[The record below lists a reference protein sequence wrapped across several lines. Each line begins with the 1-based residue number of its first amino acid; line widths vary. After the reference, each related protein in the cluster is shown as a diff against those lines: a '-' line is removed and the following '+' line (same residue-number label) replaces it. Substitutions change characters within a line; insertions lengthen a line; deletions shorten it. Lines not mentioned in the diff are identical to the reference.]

1 MSPSVLENNALYQNI
16 YSAINWVLP
25 GFLDGIVGYAAA
37 FAMVLLVANIV
48 LVITPLFIWFER
60 RILGR
65 FQQRLGPNRWGPFG
79 LLQPIADAVKLII
92 KEDIVPRGADR
103 LVFNAAPVILFMPVM
118 LMVAVIPF
126 GTQFYLVDLNV
137 AVLYIIAVGTLETIG
152 IFMAGWAS
160 GNRYALMGAVRS
172 VAMLV
177 SYEVPLVMS
186 LAAVLLWAGSMS
198 LVEIVDKQPV
208 PLVLL
213 QPLGFFVFI
222 AATIAEMNRAPFDL
236 IEAES
241 EIVAGYHTEY
251 SGMKFGVFQLA
262 EFASV
267 VVGAG
272 FITAIF
278 LKGAAGWSFL
288 PSPAWFS
295 LKWLV
300 VIFCIIWIRATLPR
314 VRVDQVM
321 AFAWKFLLPLSAI
334 NLLLVAIEM
343 VIWPS
348 PDSAE
353 LWIIGLIN
361 FAVAGVA
368 IAGLATALGHRNFAP
383 REPKMPINKVASEKV
398 V

>member
-1 MSPSVLENNALYQNI
+1 MSPAILENNALYQNI
-16 YSAINWVLP
+16 YSMINWILP
-25 GFLDGIVGYAAA
+25 DFLDGVTGYVAA

-48 LVITPLFIWFER
+48 LIVTPLFIWFER

-79 LLQPIADAVKLII
+79 LLQPIADAIKLII

-103 LVFNAAPVILFMPVM
+103 MVFNAAPVILFMPVM

-198 LVEIVDKQPV
+198 LVDIVEQQPV
-208 PLVLL
+208 PLILL

-222 AATIAEMNRAPFDL
+222 TATIAEMNRAPFDL

-278 LKGAAGWSFL
+278 LKGAAGWAFL

-334 NLLLVAIEM
+334 NLIVVAVEM

-348 PDSAE
+348 PGTTE
-353 LWIIGLIN
+353 LWIMGAIN
-361 FAVAGVA
+361 FGVAGVA
-368 IAGLATALGHRNFAP
+368 IFALATALGHKNFSP
-383 REPKMPINKVASEKV
+383 RQPQLPIGKVVSEKV

>member
-1 MSPSVLENNALYQNI
+1 MSPAVLENNALYQSI
-16 YSAINWVLP
+16 YSAINWMMP
-25 GFLDGIVGYAAA
+25 DFLDNIVGYAAA
-37 FAMVLLVANIV
+37 FAMVMQVANLV

-79 LLQPIADAVKLII
+79 LLQPIADAIKLII

-208 PLVLL
+208 PLIFL

-295 LKWLV
+295 LKWLA

-334 NLLLVAIEM
+334 NLILVAVEM

-348 PDSAE
+348 PNGAQ
-353 LWIIGLIN
+353 LWMIGLIN
-361 FAVAGVA
+361 FAVAAVA
-368 IAGLATALGHRNFAP
+368 IAVLATALGHRNFAP
-383 REPKMPINKVASEKV
+383 RSPQMPTSTVVGEKV

>member
-1 MSPSVLENNALYQNI
+1 MSPTVLETNALYQNI
-16 YSAINWVLP
+16 YSLISWVLP
-25 GFLDGIVGYAAA
+25 DSLSGIAGYVAGLAI
-37 FAMVLLVANIV
+37 VLFVANIV

-79 LLQPIADAVKLII
+79 LLQPIADAIKLII
-92 KEDIVPRGADR
+92 KEDIIPRGADR
-103 LVFNAAPVILFMPVM
+103 PVFNAAPVILFMPVM
-118 LMVAVIPF
+118 LMIAVIPF

-137 AVLYIIAVGTLETIG
+137 GVLYIIAVGTLETIG

-186 LAAVLLWAGSMS
+186 LAAVLLWTGSMS
-198 LVEIVDKQPV
+198 LVDIVDKQPV
-208 PLVLL
+208 PLILL

-222 AATIAEMNRAPFDL
+222 TATIAEMNRAPFDL

-278 LKGAAGWSFL
+278 LKGAAGWAFL
-288 PSPAWFS
+288 PSPVWFS
-295 LKWLV
+295 LKWLA

-334 NLLLVAIEM
+334 NLIAIAVEI
-343 VIWPS
+343 VLWPS
-348 PDSAE
+348 PGSTE
-353 LWIIGLIN
+353 LWIIGLAN
-361 FAVAGVA
+361 FA
-368 IAGLATALGHRNFAP
+368 IAGIAIFALATALGHRNFSA
-383 REPKMPINKVASEKV
+383 REPQRPIRNIVSEKV
-398 V
+398 I

>member
-1 MSPSVLENNALYQNI
+1 MSPAVLEDNALYRNI
-16 YSAINWVLP
+16 YSMIDWMLP
-25 GFLDGIVGYAAA
+25 DFLDGITGYVAA
-37 FAMVLLVANIV
+37 FAIVLVVANIV

-60 RILGR
+60 RLLGR

-79 LLQPIADAVKLII
+79 LLQPIADAIKLII

-103 LVFNAAPVILFMPVM
+103 AVFNAAPVVLFMPVM
-118 LMVAVIPF
+118 LMIAVIPF
-126 GTQFYLVDLNV
+126 GTEFYLVDLNV

-177 SYEVPLVMS
+177 SYEVPLVIA
-186 LAAVLLWAGSMS
+186 LAAVLVWSGSMS
-198 LVEIVDKQPV
+198 LVDIVEKQPV
-208 PLVLL
+208 PLLLL
-213 QPLGFFVFI
+213 QPLGFFVFLT
-222 AATIAEMNRAPFDL
+222 ATIAEMNRAPFDL

-288 PSPAWFS
+288 PSPMWFS

-321 AFAWKFLLPLSAI
+321 GFAWKFLLPLSVI
-334 NLLLVAIEM
+334 NLVATAVEM
-343 VIWPS
+343 VIWPA
-348 PDSAE
+348 PGTTE
-353 LWIIGLIN
+353 LWIMGGIN
-361 FAVAGVA
+361 FAIAGVA
-368 IAGLATALGHRNFAP
+368 VSVLATALGHKNFSP
-383 REPKMPINKVASEKV
+383 RKPQFPIRKVAGKEGV
-398 V
+398 

>member
-1 MSPSVLENNALYQNI
+1 MSPAVLENNALYQSI
-16 YSAINWVLP
+16 YSAINWMMP
-25 GFLDGIVGYAAA
+25 DFLDNIVGYAAA
-37 FAMVLLVANIV
+37 FAMVMLVANLV

-79 LLQPIADAVKLII
+79 LLQPIADAIKLII

-208 PLVLL
+208 PLIFL

-251 SGMKFGVFQLA
+251 SGMKFGGIKYIGISFCWHGILDT
-262 EFASV
+262 V
-267 VVGAG
+267 VSNTMVLD
-272 FITAIF
+272 T
-278 LKGAAGWSFL
+278 
-288 PSPAWFS
+288 
-295 LKWLV
+295 
-300 VIFCIIWIRATLPR
+300 
-314 VRVDQVM
+314 
-321 AFAWKFLLPLSAI
+321 
-334 NLLLVAIEM
+334 VA
-343 VIWPS
+343 
-348 PDSAE
+348 
-353 LWIIGLIN
+353 
-361 FAVAGVA
+361 
-368 IAGLATALGHRNFAP
+368 
-383 REPKMPINKVASEKV
+383 
-398 V
+398 

>member
-1 MSPSVLENNALYQNI
+1 MSPTVLETNALYQNI
-16 YSAINWVLP
+16 YNLISWILP
-25 GFLDGIVGYAAA
+25 DSLDGFAGYAAG
-37 FAMVLLVANIV
+37 FAIVLFVANII

-103 LVFNAAPVILFMPVM
+103 LVFNAAPVVLFMPVM

-198 LVEIVDKQPV
+198 LVDIVDNQPV
-208 PLVLL
+208 PLILL

-222 AATIAEMNRAPFDL
+222 TATIAEMNRAPFDL

-295 LKWLV
+295 LKWLA

-334 NLLLVAIEM
+334 NLIVIAVEM

-348 PDSAE
+348 PDTTE
-353 LWIIGLIN
+353 LWIIGLVN
-361 FAVAGVA
+361 FV
-368 IAGLATALGHRNFAP
+368 IAGITISALATALGHRNFSP
-383 REPKMPINKVASEKV
+383 REPQMPIGNVVSEKV
-398 V
+398 I